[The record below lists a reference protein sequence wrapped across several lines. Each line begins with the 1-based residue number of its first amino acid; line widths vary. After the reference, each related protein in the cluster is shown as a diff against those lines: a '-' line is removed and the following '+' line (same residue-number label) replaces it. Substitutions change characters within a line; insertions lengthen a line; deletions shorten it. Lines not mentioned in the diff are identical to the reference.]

1 MNNISNLK
9 EKVLIV
15 IPIINNYKIFKDSF
29 YNKNNLE
36 NRKSETIS
44 LVRALNVNVLDVLTI
59 KINKFSSAYLF
70 NKNSLDCIL
79 ELIQKLKINLLI
91 IDFQLSPIQQRNL
104 ELLFKVKVIDRTQVI
119 LEIFSSRAIS
129 NEGKIQVE
137 LAALNFQKTRL
148 VRSWTHLERQ
158 RGGSGFLG
166 GPGERQIELD
176 RRIINKNIKNLSAS
190 LQKVV
195 KTRSI
200 QNSKRKNSSSIIVSL
215 VGYTNT
221 GKSTLFNNL
230 TNSSVISKNMLF
242 ATLDPTLRLMKH
254 EMSYKNKIILSDTVG
269 FISSL
274 PTELVESFKST
285 LEFIRESDFLLIVND
300 ASDKN
305 IEDKYD
311 IILKTLKSIG
321 IEDNYLKE
329 KVINVFNKCDLVC
342 DEKQNLYF
350 PNFKNGIFTS
360 SFNIDD
366 IKKLKKKI
374 YEFSLNI
381 NNK

>member
-29 YNKNNLE
+29 YTKNNLE

-79 ELIQKLKINLLI
+79 ELIKKLKINLLI

-104 ELLFKVKVIDRTQVI
+104 ELFFKVKVIDRTQVI

-176 RRIINKNIKNLSAS
+176 RRIINKNIKNLNAS

-305 IEDKYD
+305 MEDKYD

-329 KVINVFNKCDLVC
+329 KVINIFNKCDLVS

>member
-29 YNKNNLE
+29 YTKNNLE

-70 NKNSLDCIL
+70 NKNSLNCIL

-104 ELLFKVKVIDRTQVI
+104 ELFFKVKVIDRTQVI

-176 RRIINKNIKNLSAS
+176 RRIINKNIKNLNAS

-305 IEDKYD
+305 MEDKYD

-342 DEKQNLYF
+342 DEKPNLYF
-350 PNFKNGIFTS
+350 SNFKNGIFTS

-374 YEFSLNI
+374 YEFSINI

>member
-1 MNNISNLK
+1 M
-9 EKVLIV
+9 
-15 IPIINNYKIFKDSF
+15 
-29 YNKNNLE
+29 
-36 NRKSETIS
+36 
-44 LVRALNVNVLDVLTI
+44 
-59 KINKFSSAYLF
+59 
-70 NKNSLDCIL
+70 
-79 ELIQKLKINLLI
+79 
-91 IDFQLSPIQQRNL
+91 
-104 ELLFKVKVIDRTQVI
+104 
-119 LEIFSSRAIS
+119 
-129 NEGKIQVE
+129 
-137 LAALNFQKTRL
+137 NFQKTRL

-176 RRIINKNIKNLSAS
+176 RRIINKNIKNLNAS

-305 IEDKYD
+305 MEDKYD

-342 DEKQNLYF
+342 DEKPNLYF

-360 SFNIDD
+360 SFNNDD

>member
-79 ELIQKLKINLLI
+79 KLIQKLKINLLI

-104 ELLFKVKVIDRTQVI
+104 ELFFKVKVIDRTQVI

-176 RRIINKNIKNLSAS
+176 RRIINKNIKNLNAS

-305 IEDKYD
+305 MEDKYD

-342 DEKQNLYF
+342 DEKPNLYF

>member
-1 MNNISNLK
+1 MNNITNLK

-44 LVRALNVNVLDVLTI
+44 LVRALNVNVLDDLTI

-70 NKNSLDCIL
+70 NKNSLNCIL

-104 ELLFKVKVIDRTQVI
+104 ELFFKVKVIDRTQVI

-176 RRIINKNIKNLSAS
+176 RRIINKNIKNLNAS

-305 IEDKYD
+305 MEDKYD

-329 KVINVFNKCDLVC
+329 KVINIFNKCDLVC

-350 PNFKNGIFTS
+350 SNFKNGIFTS

-366 IKKLKKKI
+366 MKKLKKKI